1 MKESNRRLLTPA
13 LVIAFCVAL
22 LVAVIALA
30 SRSGSGD
37 DSAAI
42 GFPIVL
48 AGLAVASVVA
58 ALVWKAVSRNSDQH
72 R

>member
-58 ALVWKAVSRNSDQH
+58 ALAWKAVSRKSDS
-72 R
+72 RR

>member
-1 MKESNRRLLTPA
+1 MKKSNQRLLTPA
-13 LVIAFCVAL
+13 LVIAFCLAL
-22 LVAVIALA
+22 LLALIALA

-48 AGLAVASVVA
+48 AGLAVASVVF
-58 ALVWKAVSRNSDQH
+58 ALVWKAVSKRTDSH

>member
-1 MKESNRRLLTPA
+1 MKVTNRRLLTPA
-13 LVIAFCVAL
+13 LVVVFCVAL
-22 LVAVIALA
+22 LLTLLALA
-30 SRSGSGD
+30 ARSGSGD

-48 AGLAVASVVA
+48 AGLAVAAVVLA
-58 ALVWKAVSRNSDQH
+58 AVWKAVSKGSSH